1 MPTYLPPGQVTALHP
16 FVMHQQGV
24 PHSVPSHVAQS
35 HVGHFHSVPLQHWQ
49 NQQVQENGLIFFLS
63 HLSHNS
69 PNCPIKFSPSL
80 SQASPDGSQVPT
92 QNQYPPS
99 QTDQSLLRS
108 DTNYDYEVSAN
119 GQAIHSEYL
128 DSHSSQGME
137 PDTVIRP
144 TAEEGQ
150 VMSSKHYPS
159 R

>member
-1 MPTYLPPGQVTALHP
+1 MD
-16 FVMHQQGV
+16 
-24 PHSVPSHVAQS
+24 S
-35 HVGHFHSVPLQHWQ
+35 
-49 NQQVQENGLIFFLS
+49 FFLLS

-69 PNCPIKFSPSL
+69 PNCPIKYSL

-99 QTDQSLLRS
+99 QTDQSLLRP

-128 DSHSSQGME
+128 DIHSSQGME

-150 VMSSKHYPS
+150 VMSLKHYPS